1 MTDVKDGFHEAAT
14 RKIDIDIKSE
24 AKKTESAPVEQILPE
39 FINEPGRLPLS
50 VAVEIQG
57 GMLLNIARIGDVLPV
72 KCTRE
77 FSVGTDV
84 ITDAAINI
92 YIGERALAS
101 SNKKIG
107 TAVIP
112 SIERLSNGKAII
124 TISFEIER
132 DCTIVIDAIDEG
144 SLKRVRKTIDPSWIP
159 SNDEILKIVNDAR
172 ENLIKDEEIRLNSSI
187 IFKARDIIFRT
198 DIILRK
204 RRRELSREKKKAVIS
219 KKNELRKLIKKPD
232 VEKMSKEER
241 KEINIAVAALEQL
254 TSK

>member
-14 RKIDIDIKSE
+14 KKIDIDIKPE
-24 AKKTESAPVEQILPE
+24 VKETESASNEQILPE

-50 VAVEIQG
+50 VSVEIQG

-77 FSVGTDV
+77 FSVGADV

-92 YIGERALAS
+92 YAGERALAA

-107 TAVIP
+107 TAVV
-112 SIERLSNGKAII
+112 SDIERLSNGKAII

-144 SLKRVRKTIDPSWIP
+144 SLKRVKKIIDPGWIP
-159 SNDEILKIVNDAR
+159 SNNEILEIVNDAR
-172 ENLIKDEEIRLNSSI
+172 DNLIKDEEIRLNSSI
-187 IFKARDIIFRT
+187 VFKARDIVFRT

-204 RRRELSREKKKAVIS
+204 KRKEFSGDKKKAIIS
-219 KKNELRKLIKKPD
+219 KLNELKKLIKKTD
-232 VEKMSKEER
+232 VENMSKEKR
-241 KEINIAVAALEQL
+241 KEINIAVAALDQI

>member
-1 MTDVKDGFHEAAT
+1 MTDVKGEVHEAAT
-14 RKIDIDIKSE
+14 RKIDVDIKPE
-24 AKKTESAPVEQILPE
+24 ADKTKSTPQEQILPE

-77 FSVGTDV
+77 FSVGADV
-84 ITDAAINI
+84 ITDAEINI
-92 YIGERALAS
+92 YIGERALAAA
-101 SNKKIG
+101 NKKID
-107 TAVIP
+107 TVVI
-112 SIERLSNGKAII
+112 SGIERLSNGKAII

-144 SLKRVRKTIDPSWIP
+144 SLKRVRRTIEPSWIP

-172 ENLIKDEEIRLNSSI
+172 DNLIKDEETRLNSSI

-198 DIILRK
+198 EIILRK
-204 RRRELSREKKKAVIS
+204 RRRELSREKKKNIIS
-219 KKNELRKLIKKPD
+219 KKNELKKLIKKLD
-232 VEKMSKEER
+232 VEKMSKEKR
-241 KEINIAVAALEQL
+241 KEINIVAASLNQM
-254 TSK
+254 TSM

>member
-1 MTDVKDGFHEAAT
+1 MTDVKGEFQEAAT
-14 RKIDIDIKSE
+14 RKIDVDIRPE
-24 AKKTESAPVEQILPE
+24 MEKTKETPHEQILPD

-50 VAVEIQG
+50 VSVEIQG

-92 YIGERALAS
+92 YAGERALAS
-101 SNKKIG
+101 SNKQIG
-107 TAVIP
+107 TAVVP
-112 SIERLSNGKAII
+112 RIERLSNGKAII

-144 SLKRVRKTIDPSWIP
+144 SLKKVKKIIEPSWIP
-159 SNDEILKIVNDAR
+159 SNKEILEMVNDAR
-172 ENLIKDEEIRLNSSI
+172 DNLIKDEETRLNSSI
-187 IFKARDIIFRT
+187 VFKARDIIFRT

-204 RRRELSREKKKAVIS
+204 KRRELSREKKKAIIS
-219 KKNELRKLIKKPD
+219 KQNELRKLIKKLD
-232 VEKMSKEER
+232 VENMSKEKR
-241 KEINIAVAALEQL
+241 KEINIAIAALDQI